1 MWISQTLTFGKV
13 DRFDFI
19 RLKLFNPHP
28 QLPCFIVS
36 VACFKICCESGT

>member
-1 MWISQTLTFGKV
+1 MWINQTSTFGKV
-13 DRFDFI
+13 GRFYFI
-19 RLKLFNPHP
+19 QLKLFNPH